1 MSTENENEII
11 SNKKLNKS
19 EEGDDSILSD
29 LDFIRFLIVAQKNL
43 HWIVLFFLLCLCSS
57 FLYLRYTKSIYQSKS
72 LIKFDIKQITPSFSQ
87 GQVQT
92 DNFSH
97 LAGEIELIKS
107 NVIYE
112 KVISSLPL
120 EVSYFA
126 YGRINNMERYK
137 NAPFAVKFHEIKN
150 IDFYNKELNFTI
162 LENNKFLLAYSYLG
176 KDFSTE
182 YQFGDIIE
190 NENFKLVIGQNVSNS
205 EIDNNTK
212 FYFVVNS
219 NDALQ
224 NYISSKIEVKIA
236 NTDAKTIEIAF
247 SDFNNLKACD
257 IVNAIDSVYLSETIY
272 KKNKAQEQSIAFMNE
287 QLRMTEE
294 NLEQYENKIE
304 TFTKRNKTTD
314 IKTEYSKYLG
324 KAETESLLLDKLNIQ
339 FGIIK
344 NLQEVIYKGDSISK
358 IMPLLYLLEDDKQQL
373 QAEAQ
378 RLFELETKMQQLS
391 STSKD
396 KTFAMKSIKS
406 DLSKTRDI
414 LIDHLVEYKKL
425 LEDNILKIQA
435 KVQDYD
441 NVFSVLPS
449 KETEFTKI
457 KRFYNLYEKFYLM
470 LIDRKAEYGI
480 IKAGTVPE
488 FQILK
493 NPAIS
498 NVPVF
503 PNVFQ
508 IYFIGF
514 ASAFFLSFFLI
525 VIQYFLHNTINNIGE
540 LEKLCLA
547 PTLGYIPNFSGNKL
561 LYSKLIVNDYPK
573 SPVSESLRSIRTNME
588 FMSRGKNNKVI
599 SITSTISGE
608 GKTFVAINL
617 GGIIAMT
624 GQKVVIMDLDLRKP
638 KISKAFDGDN
648 KKGIS
653 TVLIGRSEYIDS
665 IQKTSIP
672 TYYFMPSG
680 PVPPNPSELIMS
692 KEFDDL
698 LEKLK
703 LEFDY
708 VIIDTPP
715 VGIVTDGILVM
726 KKSDLNIY
734 VVRAEYSKK
743 GFERSLNTLV
753 SRNNFKNLAVVL
765 NGFDN
770 LRSYAYGYKYGYGQ
784 SYGYG
789 DYYQLETDTSKK
801 SIFKRIKK
809 IFKS

>member
-1 MSTENENEII
+1 MSQEDEKLINQN
-11 SNKKLNKS
+11 LNKTDDG
-19 EEGDDSILSD
+19 EDSILSD

-43 HWIVLFFLLCLCSS
+43 HWILLFFVVCLGVSYM
-57 FLYLRYTKSIYQSKS
+57 YLRYTKSIYQSKS
-72 LIKFDIKQITPSFSQ
+72 LIKYDIKQMSPAFNQDQASM
-87 GQVQT
+87 
-92 DNFSH
+92 DNYAH
-97 LAGEIELIKS
+97 LAGEIEFIKS

-112 KVISSLPL
+112 QVIKALPI

-126 YGRINNMERYK
+126 YGRINNMERY
-137 NAPFAVKFHEIKN
+137 NNSPFTVKFFEIKN
-150 IDFYNKELNFTI
+150 NDFFNKELNLTI
-162 LENNKFLLAYSYLG
+162 LEGNAFQLQYNYLD
-176 KDFSTE
+176 KDFSFD
-182 YQFGDIIE
+182 YNFGDIIE
-190 NENFKLVIGQNVSNS
+190 TKDFKLVIGKNGDNAEGEIEGKYFFIINS
-205 EIDNNTK
+205 KE
-212 FYFVVNS
+212 
-219 NDALQ
+219 ALQ
-224 NYISSKIEVKIA
+224 NYLASKVEVKIA
-236 NTDAKTIEIAF
+236 NADAKTIEIAF
-247 SDFNNLKACD
+247 SDFNNVKIRD
-257 IVNAIDSVYLSETIY
+257 IVSTIDSVYMSETIL
-272 KKNKAQEQSIAFMNE
+272 KKNRAQEQSIAFMNE

-294 NLEQYENKIE
+294 NLEQYERKIE
-304 TFTKRNKTTD
+304 RFTKENKTPD
-314 IKTEYSKYLG
+314 IKAEFSKYLG
-324 KAETESLLLDKLNIQ
+324 KAETETVLLDKLNVQLEILN
-339 FGIIK
+339 K
-344 NLQEVIYKGDSISK
+344 LQTVIYKGDSIEK
-358 IMPLLYLLEDDKQQL
+358 IMPLLYLLEDDNQQL
-373 QAEAQ
+373 QAEAEK
-378 RLFELETKMQQLS
+378 LFALQSKMQQIS
-391 STSKD
+391 ATSKE
-396 KTFAMKSIKS
+396 KTFALKSIKS
-406 DLSKTRDI
+406 DLANTRDV
-414 LIDHLVEYKKL
+414 LIDHLIEYKKM
-425 LEDNILKIQA
+425 LEDDIQKT
-435 KVQDYD
+435 KVKVKDYE

-480 IKAGTVPE
+480 LKAGTVPE

-493 NPAIS
+493 NPSIS
-498 NVPVF
+498 NTPVS

-508 IYFIGF
+508 IYFIGI
-514 ASAFFLSFFLI
+514 ACAFFLSFFLI
-525 VIQYFLHNTINNIGE
+525 VVQYFLHNTINNIGE

-547 PTLGYIPNFSGNKL
+547 PTLGYIPNFNGNKL
-561 LYSKLIVNDYPK
+561 TYSKLVVNEYPK

-624 GQKVVIMDLDLRKP
+624 GQKVVILDLDLRKP

-653 TVLIGRSEYIDS
+653 TVLIGRSEYLDS
-665 IQKTSIP
+665 IQNTSIP

-703 LEFDY
+703 SEFDY

-715 VGIVTDGILVM
+715 VGIVTDGILAM

-743 GFERSLNTLV
+743 GFERSLNNLV

-784 SYGYG
+784 GYGYG
-789 DYYQLETDTSKK
+789 DYYQLENDKSKR
-801 SIFKRIKK
+801 SILKRIKK
-809 IFKS
+809 FFKA